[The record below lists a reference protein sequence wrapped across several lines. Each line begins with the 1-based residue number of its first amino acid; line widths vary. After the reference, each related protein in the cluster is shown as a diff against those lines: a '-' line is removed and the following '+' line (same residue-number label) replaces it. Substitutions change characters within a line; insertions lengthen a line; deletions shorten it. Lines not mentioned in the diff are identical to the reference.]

1 MKEKIEK
8 LIKEI
13 GIKEVEA
20 ILNQIKSKVNV
31 QQKLKMD
38 FVKLLT
44 GCTISFVCDDIEY
57 QKDRKLLFFYQK
69 NKNIF
74 WVKYDIWSNF
84 KSKYNLNDQELKDL
98 LVGIVEEELNYK
110 GVTPENAFLYPNST
124 VEEVLNY
131 KELATNNK
139 KTMKDYKNYFKYPY

>member
-1 MKEKIEK
+1 MKNKIEN
-8 LIKEI
+8 LIKEA
-13 GIKEVEA
+13 GINEVES
-20 ILNQIKSKVNV
+20 ILQEIKSKVNV
-31 QQKLKMD
+31 KENIKKD
-38 FVKLLT
+38 FIELLS
-44 GCTISFVCDDIEY
+44 GCAISFVCDDIEY

-131 KELATNNK
+131 KGVTPFFILEK
-139 KTMKDYKNYFKYPY
+139 EVYQWKRC

>member
-1 MKEKIEK
+1 MKDKIEN
-8 LIKEI
+8 LINEI
-13 GIKEVEA
+13 GINEVDS
-20 ILNQIKSKVNV
+20 ILQEIKSKVNV
-31 QQKLKMD
+31 KENIKKD

-84 KSKYNLNDQELKDL
+84 KSKYNLNDQELRTYL
-98 LVGIVEEELNYK
+98 
-110 GVTPENAFLYPNST
+110 
-124 VEEVLNY
+124 
-131 KELATNNK
+131 
-139 KTMKDYKNYFKYPY
+139 